1 MTNKEAIEILEN
13 HNRWRRGDDN
23 VKETDPK
30 LYGMALDKAIEV
42 MTGEEL
48 GGKVCKCKQATF
60 TRTVDEDF
68 EPMCGKCGRTI

>member
-48 GGKVCKCKQATF
+48 GVCKCKQATF
-60 TRTVDEDF
+60 TRTDDEDF